1 MKLLNPIGAID
12 SLLLA
17 GFTVSLYND
26 KKVMQ
31 LAGPEVLQLA
41 GSEQLILVQTT
52 QDYTADE
59 VWDTKELPWKDCG
72 LDVKDMLYS
81 FITEH
86 TEIEVS

>member
-12 SLLLA
+12 SLLLS

-26 KKVMQ
+26 KKVM
-31 LAGPEVLQLA
+31 QLA